1 MHPCGGCEVEAALVV
16 SLSKH
21 EPEALAALYDLY
33 SRLIYSVLRRITHNE
48 AVTEDLMQEVFLRV
62 WNRAHQFDST
72 KGTLGAWLLSLT
84 RNIALDYVRSA
95 PVRFGTRCVRVEQVE
110 QWRALNP
117 RFACPWANS
126 VEIEAALSALSVPEK
141 KVMELAYFEG
151 YSQSEI
157 ALRLQ
162 QPLGT
167 VKSRMRSALA
177 HVRQTVRETPE
188 SGDAV
193 AGNASRL
200 LHPVSA

>member
-1 MHPCGGCEVEAALVV
+1 MYPCGGCEVEAALVV

-95 PVRFGTRCVRVEQVE
+95 PARFGTRCVRVEQVE
-110 QWRALNP
+110 QWRAPNP

-126 VEIEAALSALSVPEK
+126 VEIEAALSALSVAEK
-141 KVMELAYFEG
+141 RVLELAYFEG

-157 ALRLQ
+157 ARRLQ

-177 HVRQTVRETPE
+177 HVRQTVGETPE
-188 SGDAV
+188 TGDAV
-193 AGNASRL
+193 ADKDSRL